1 MCKKFL
7 LAAVN
12 AKYIHSNP
20 GVYSLRAFAKERL
33 PEAEIQIAEYTINHQ
48 MDWILQDIYRK
59 KPDFVGFSCYI
70 WNISQVYE
78 LVRDLKQVLPET
90 EIWLGGPE
98 VSYDSGRILSQEP
111 EIRGIMRGEGELTFS
126 QVAEAYLA
134 AEDRLAAE
142 DPEDRL
148 LARLEGILGITYR
161 DGSGAVSYTHLDV
174 YKRQD
179 LVICNLLLKNMVA
192 RVRPCDLN
200 PAVQLLIARPS
211 DFSFPSGHT
220 AAAFTSVF
228 SLYRENN
235 WLWKPVLVLAAV
247 IAFSRMYL
255 YVHFP
260 TDILGGVA
268 VGWVCAL
275 AGQAVSRRLFPQA

>member
-1 MCKKFL
+1 M
-7 LAAVN
+7 
-12 AKYIHSNP
+12 
-20 GVYSLRAFAKERL
+20 
-33 PEAEIQIAEYTINHQ
+33 
-48 MDWILQDIYRK
+48 
-59 KPDFVGFSCYI
+59 
-70 WNISQVYE
+70 
-78 LVRDLKQVLPET
+78 
-90 EIWLGGPE
+90 
-98 VSYDSGRILSQEP
+98 
-111 EIRGIMRGEGELTFS
+111 
-126 QVAEAYLA
+126 
-134 AEDRLAAE
+134 
-142 DPEDRL
+142 
-148 LARLEGILGITYR
+148 
-161 DGSGAVSYTHLDV
+161 
-174 YKRQD
+174 YKRQVLDFIQELFRNPFMDSLMPAVTSLGDAGFLWILLGLALLCSRKYRRTGAAVLLSLAAD

-260 TDILGGVA
+260 TDILEMCIRDSLIMLGIIGLGRRV
-268 VGWVCAL
+268 L
-275 AGQAVSRRLFPQA
+275 AEPGPVLGKKITGTAEGKLIGAFFF

>member
-12 AKYIHSNP
+12 ARYIHSNP

-48 MDWILQDIYRK
+48 MDRILQDIYRK

-134 AEDRLAAE
+134 A
-142 DPEDRL
+142 
-148 LARLEGILGITYR
+148 
-161 DGSGAVSYTHLDV
+161 
-174 YKRQD
+174 
-179 LVICNLLLKNMVA
+179 
-192 RVRPCDLN
+192 
-200 PAVQLLIARPS
+200 
-211 DFSFPSGHT
+211 
-220 AAAFTSVF
+220 
-228 SLYRENN
+228 
-235 WLWKPVLVLAAV
+235 
-247 IAFSRMYL
+247 
-255 YVHFP
+255 
-260 TDILGGVA
+260 
-268 VGWVCAL
+268 
-275 AGQAVSRRLFPQA
+275 